1 MKHMTGTEI
10 SRSELPN
17 KNTVQNFV
25 DLGHLLAKTYISEK
39 LDKCEN
45 WGLSRDGTSRRKQN
59 ILDTSVTLDSGDII
73 SLGFNQVAR
82 ETAITITNVT
92 KNHLREL
99 GDMHSASSN
108 AEKFEQH
115 KEEFVA
121 RSLQKLAFIMSDRAS
136 NENKLISF

>member
-1 MKHMTGTEI
+1 MKHVTGPEI
-10 SRSELPN
+10 SRSKLPN
-17 KNTVQNFV
+17 KDIVQNVV
-25 DLGHLLAKTYISEK
+25 DLGHLLAKTYISER

-45 WGLSRDGTSRRKQN
+45 WGLSRDSTSRRKQN
-59 ILDTSVTLDSGDII
+59 ILDTSVTLDNGDII

-82 ETAITITNVT
+82 ETGITITNVT
-92 KNHLREL
+92 KNHLRKL